1 MELYEKGDVK
11 VLFKEGN
18 LVLVADTAALH
29 SENTLK
35 IDYLFDKI
43 KKAIPGTVDDA
54 VLELISGALKA
65 L

>member
-1 MELYEKGDVK
+1 MELYENGDVK
-11 VLFKEGN
+11 VEFKEGD
-18 LVLVADTAALH
+18 VVVTADTAALL
-29 SENTLK
+29 SINTLK

-54 VLELISGALKA
+54 VLDMIASALKA